1 MHRMSIKPLNHTKS
15 ATNIEFVALLVFFIN
30 IVKLSIQAY
39 FIYCFEFFNRK
50 RSVLNSFDIIK
61 NL

>member
-1 MHRMSIKPLNHTKS
+1 MHRLSIKPLNHAKS
-15 ATNIEFVALLVFFIN
+15 ATNIEFVALLVFIN

-39 FIYCFEFFNRK
+39 FIYCFKFFNRK